1 MVKPAAREV
10 AAGKRRLAKDCGMS
24 TQDTFT
30 DGMPPEGSFDGDG
43 PPPGMFGGD
52 GPPPGMFGGDGPPPG
67 MFDGDGP
74 PDGMFSF
81 PELAEDEYNPYDPR
95 VLQNPFP
102 FYQTMREKAT
112 VYKSPLSS
120 QFWMFS
126 EGGEERDV
134 YIVTGYR
141 ELAVVLENS
150 ELFTSEEKAGVEV
163 PEPVQNEL
171 ARGYPIMSTLYS
183 LDPPEHTRRRH
194 VSQRALS
201 GERVAAKEPEIRA
214 TANEFIDKFVR
225 DGHADLYKQ
234 YCTPFVQAAML
245 DFIGM
250 PRADHGNITG
260 WTQAFQEVC
269 IPGTTPVDQVQAA
282 RDVVAYQRYFEE
294 AIASRQARPRD
305 DLLGVLAEARNAPD
319 CPISMGEMLWGVME
333 LIGAGYGNTAES
345 LVNVFH
351 TLLVEPARWDALLAD
366 PSLAGGAVEEALRM
380 EGSVHWL
387 SRSTAKEVELGGVTL
402 PAGTTVVCLF
412 AAANRDPE
420 AFPNPDEFDL
430 RRAGAGPLGRHLATG
445 RGVHYCVGGLWA
457 RAALRIG
464 VETLLERIPDV
475 RFKAGFQAN
484 YLMAAPMIRVVSE
497 LPVVWDPARLH

>member
-1 MVKPAAREV
+1 
-10 AAGKRRLAKDCGMS
+10 
-24 TQDTFT
+24 
-30 DGMPPEGSFDGDG
+30 
-43 PPPGMFGGD
+43 
-52 GPPPGMFGGDGPPPG
+52 

-74 PDGMFSF
+74 PDGMFAF
-81 PELAEDEYNPYDPR
+81 PELPEDEYNPYDPR

-102 FYQTMREKAT
+102 FYKTMREKAT

-126 EGGEERDV
+126 EGEEERDV

-163 PEPVQNEL
+163 PDPVQKEL
-171 ARGYPIMSTLYS
+171 ERGYPIMSTLYS

-201 GERVAAKEPEIRA
+201 GERVAAKEPELRA
-214 TANEFIDKFVR
+214 TANEFVDRFVK
-225 DGHADLYKQ
+225 DGQADLYKQ
-234 YCTPFVQAAML
+234 YCTPYVQTAML

-250 PRADHGNITG
+250 PRTDHGNITN

-282 RDVVAYQRYFEE
+282 RDVVAYQRYFEN
-294 AIASRQARPRD
+294 AITQRQGAPRD
-305 DLLGVLAEARNAPD
+305 DLLGVLAQARNGAD
-319 CPISMGEMLWGVME
+319 CPTSMGEMLWGVME

-351 TLLVEPARWDALLAD
+351 TLLVDPSRWGALKAD
-366 PSLAGGAVEEALRM
+366 PSLTGGAVEEALRM

-387 SRSTAKEVELGGVTL
+387 SRSTAKQVELGGVAL

-412 AAANRDPE
+412 AAANRDPD
-420 AFPNPDEFDL
+420 AFPEPDEFDVH
-430 RRAGAGPLGRHLATG
+430 RAGNGPLGRHLATG

-464 VETLLERIPDV
+464 VETLLERIPDI
-475 RFKAGFQAN
+475 RFKDGFTAN

-497 LPVVWDPARLH
+497 LPVVWDTTKANG